1 MEGEE
6 QAIFL
11 HVYRSPIETGSTKI
25 QFEVPHPED
34 HLADLAAG
42 WGMNHG
48 EGPCSRHPRESLGEA
63 QTSSCPGGE
72 NTHKSSAH

>member
-1 MEGEE
+1 MEGE

-11 HVYRSPIETGSTKI
+11 HVYRRSTETGSTKI

-34 HLADLAAG
+34 HLADHTAG
-42 WGMNHG
+42 CGMNHR
-48 EGPCSRHPRESLGEA
+48 EGPCNLHPRESLGEG

-72 NTHKSSAH
+72 NIHRRSGH